1 MWQKINGQ
9 TLIRTGLIAGIVT
22 LYTCLVGMMVAFAGR
37 AIIREVVTLGQILLV
52 AAALAAGYLTARRQ
66 SMIGTPL
73 LALLSGGLVGFISS
87 LPLLA
92 LILLAGPLNLQSI
105 FVNVNRNLMSILT
118 FAQEDQLTGGLMLTA
133 VLTISGIIGAIIY
146 LIPSQIRRVLV
157 TGLACV
163 LIVGMLSELVQQIL
177 GQVFPRDTLRTI
189 FTRNA
194 LNLNSAVILFAV
206 TAAISAIWVTQKTI
220 LRSRI
225 ASLPSAQQRNLQRGG
240 LSLLG
245 VILLLLPWLIG
256 TAASD
261 VLANVG
267 LYILMGL
274 GLNIAIGLAGLLDLG
289 YVTNFAVGAYVMGVL
304 TSTGPLGVGAT
315 MDVRIF
321 NFWLVLPISLLIA
334 MLTGFL
340 FALPVL
346 RMRGDY
352 LAIATLGFGEIIR
365 LLAISDW
372 LKPLIGGA
380 QGILFIPKPVFF
392 DTVLNDPQQIYY
404 VLLVA
409 CLIAIFVSTRLNNSR
424 IGRQWMAI
432 REDEDVAAAM
442 GINTARSK
450 LLAFTLS
457 AATGGVAGAIFA
469 SKLGTIFPNSFSL
482 QVSINVLSLIIVGGM
497 GSIPGVV
504 VGALVLIGLPEL
516 LREFDEFRLLLY
528 GILLIIMMLS
538 RPEGLW
544 PSAVHRREMQT
555 TDNEPQVIPESKSE
569 ASPAVAGD

>member
-1 MWQKINGQ
+1 
-9 TLIRTGLIAGIVT
+9 
-22 LYTCLVGMMVAFAGR
+22 
-37 AIIREVVTLGQILLV
+37 
-52 AAALAAGYLTARRQ
+52 
-66 SMIGTPL
+66 
-73 LALLSGGLVGFISS
+73 
-87 LPLLA
+87 
-92 LILLAGPLNLQSI
+92 
-105 FVNVNRNLMSILT
+105 
-118 FAQEDQLTGGLMLTA
+118 
-133 VLTISGIIGAIIY
+133 
-146 LIPSQIRRVLV
+146 
-157 TGLACV
+157 
-163 LIVGMLSELVQQIL
+163 MLSELVQQIL
-177 GQVFPRDTLRTI
+177 GQVFTRDALRVVFTRDSLTIGATIGIFVFTVALTWFWGTLRT
-189 FTRNA
+189 
-194 LNLNSAVILFAV
+194 S
-206 TAAISAIWVTQKTI
+206 
-220 LRSRI
+220 LRSRTAQFSTPQQQNAQR
-225 ASLPSAQQRNLQRGG
+225 ASLTVLGIF
-240 LSLLG
+240 LLM
-245 VILLLLPWLIG
+245 LPWLIG

-261 VLANVG
+261 VLVNVG

-289 YVTNFAVGAYVMGVL
+289 YVTTFAVGAYVMGVL
-304 TSTGPLGVGAT
+304 TSTGPLGIAATTGAT
-315 MDVRIF
+315 IF

-334 MLTGFL
+334 MLAGLL
-340 FALPVL
+340 FAVPVL

-380 QGILFIPKPVFF
+380 QGVLFIPKPVIFG
-392 DTVLNDPQQIYY
+392 TVLNDPQQLYY

-442 GINTARSK
+442 GIDTARSK

-469 SKLGTIFPNSFSL
+469 SKLGTIFPNSFGL

-516 LREFDEFRLLLY
+516 LREFDDFRLLLY
-528 GILLIIMMLS
+528 GILLVVMMLA

-544 PSAVHRREMQT
+544 PSAVLRREMHSTDDDPQT
-555 TDNEPQVIPESKSE
+555 VPEPKSE
-569 ASPAVAGD
+569 ASPLAAGD